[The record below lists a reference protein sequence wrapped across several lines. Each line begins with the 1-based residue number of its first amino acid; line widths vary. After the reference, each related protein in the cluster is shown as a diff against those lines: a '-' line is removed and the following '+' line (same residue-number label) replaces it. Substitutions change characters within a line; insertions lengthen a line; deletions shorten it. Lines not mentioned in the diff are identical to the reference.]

1 MKKSTKKFNKFVALF
16 VIVVLA
22 ICFAVPMAVNAATTR
37 GHMDLH
43 LYQEGDF
50 SEFAEDE
57 YIEPTGRASTLAVT
71 DNPIIKTY
79 DSLNRNEKN
88 IYDSLD
94 KYSDKISFLPTDN
107 VTFEWGKKML
117 TGVINDFPQFFY
129 VSSSFEYQTQWW
141 FGNTYITG
149 IWPAYAMSNS
159 EIANAKNIFNDG
171 VNKALATV
179 DDSMDAAQKA
189 LVIHDYLL
197 SNSYYADDDKNIAHS
212 AYGIFYNRRTVCA
225 GYALAYSYILNKL
238 GIPCQY
244 MYSESM
250 AHAWNVV
257 QIDGSWYQCDLTWDD
272 TSASFGVNN
281 DSYGIVCHEYFL
293 KSKEYMTN
301 HSHRDFLVRVDDLE
315 TDSKK
320 YDYAFWTDVNTVIPV
335 YNGEYYYPDPTA
347 SGNQTKVT
355 IKKVNKN
362 MGETVLLNTPQYCEA
377 DGNFVACCLTIL
389 DGKLYMANSPTSY
402 RGIYCIK
409 NGSTYKVTSIDAAPV
424 GLYVEDNQLCYQI
437 KTNSYSAI
445 VDKKLIFKKSI
456 TTKWYKNGMDPKY
469 NIYVDMNNDGVI
481 NAKDLLRIKQQLKK

>member
-1 MKKSTKKFNKFVALF
+1 MNKRIMK
-16 VIVVLA
+16 IVSLIILVVSA
-22 ICFAVPMAVNAATTR
+22 ISFAIPMAVNAATTV
-37 GHMDLH
+37 HHAEMH
-43 LYQEGDF
+43 LYQNGDF
-50 SEFAEDE
+50 SEFTESDYVA
-57 YIEPTGRASTLAVT
+57 PTGRASTLAVT

-88 IYDSLD
+88 IYDSLN

-129 VSSSFEYQTQWW
+129 VSSSFDYQTIAW
-141 FGNTYITG
+141 FGNTYVTG
-149 IWPAYAMSNS
+149 IWPMYSMSNS
-159 EIANAKNIFNDG
+159 EIENAKTIFNNG
-171 VNKALATV
+171 VNKALAQV
-179 DDSMDAAQKA
+179 DDSMDDAQKA

-197 SNSYYADDDKNIAHS
+197 SNSYYADDDKYIAHS

-225 GYALAYSYILNKL
+225 GYALAYSYLLTKL

-272 TSASFGVNN
+272 TSARFGVNE
-281 DSYGIVCHEYFL
+281 DAYGIVCHEYFL
-293 KSKEYMTN
+293 KSKDYMTN
-301 HSHRDFLVRVDDLE
+301 HSHRDFLVRIDNLE

-320 YDYAFWTDVNTVIPV
+320 YDYAFWNDVNTVIPV
-335 YNGEYYYPDPTA
+335 YNGEYYYPDPSA

-389 DGKLYMANSPTSY
+389 DGKLYMANSPSSY

-409 NGSTYKVTSIDAAPV
+409 NGMTYKVSTLDAAPV
-424 GLYVEDNQLCYQI
+424 GLYVEDNQLCYEI

-445 VDKKLIFKKSI
+445 LDKKLVFKKSI
-456 TTKWYKNGMDPKY
+456 TKSDYKRGNDPNY
-469 NIYVDMNNDGVI
+469 NIYVDINNDGVV
-481 NAKDLLRIKQQLKK
+481 NAKDYALIQAQLP